1 MSNTGPRLLTFN
13 DPMALRINR
22 DLAAEIGLHESIVLL
37 QLEFLIYT
45 SRLERDGQRWTR
57 KSLRELHE
65 QHFPWWSTATIHRV
79 IQRLA
84 DELQLITIANHNRH
98 SYDQTQWFALNPTG
112 LNHLR
117 SVHYVCPESPPDTP
131 ADPFQNETPPRP
143 DLKHPRF
150 KMKNGF
156 DQTETSIS
164 ANCNDDTEDSHV
176 RLTEE
181 SPLRGDPAGADARSA
196 SPASEQTQPD
206 PPEPEPQPEPEPDR
220 PEGGDRHSAG
230 RAKKS
235 RGRAVAPHPAIA
247 LVREAT
253 GRQPPP
259 AARETITARV
269 GTSDDDLARWRETI
283 TAWQCAGHNPH
294 NITGM
299 LDWYEK
305 REEKREE
312 QRNERT
318 ATQPQRKQRQPVA
331 ATGAAGGDVA
341 RCPEPDIPTG
351 YADLPPEER
360 RRIARER
367 NQRAAARRC

>member
-1 MSNTGPRLLTFN
+1 MSNMSDTYTVEDARHTNWFWMDN
-13 DPMALRINR
+13 AVIMSY
-22 DLAAEIGLHESIVLL
+22 AASIG
-37 QLEFLIYT
+37 
-45 SRLERDGQRWTR
+45 
-57 KSLRELHE
+57 
-65 QHFPWWSTATIHRV
+65 
-79 IQRLA
+79 
-84 DELQLITIANHNRH
+84 
-98 SYDQTQWFALNPTG
+98 PTG
-112 LNHLR
+112 LAVYAHLAMNASNGSRHCYPSYETMARNLGMSRR
-117 SVHYVCPESPPDTP
+117 SVITAVQKLENVGLISIHRRQAANDSNLSNSYTLLPLASVPPGANFAPPGEEATPLVQSDHYPGAKFAPE
-131 ADPFQNETPPRP
+131 
-143 DLKHPRF
+143 L
-150 KMKNGF
+150 
-156 DQTETSIS
+156 
-164 ANCNDDTEDSHV
+164 DSWNKTH
-176 RLTEE
+176 E
-181 SPLRGDPAGADARSA
+181 SPLRGGPAGADARSA

-206 PPEPEPQPEPEPDR
+206 PLEPQPEPEPDR
-220 PEGGDRHSAG
+220 PGGGNGHSAG